1 MKFVLYAHSVVSDW
15 NNGNAHFLRGILSD
29 LERRGHTTLV
39 LEPEDGWS
47 RANLIANHGTAP
59 LENFATTFPHLHVTT
74 YGGGFDHES
83 ALAGADVVIVH
94 EWTPPDLVAR
104 IGRLRQSSDR
114 FALLFHD
121 THHRGVSQSAA
132 IEQLPLSDYDAVLA
146 FGETLRRRYE
156 KLGWGR
162 RAFTWHEA
170 ADTTVFHPQIPTK
183 PQKDL
188 VWIGNWGDGER
199 GEELRDFLVE
209 PARQAR
215 LDGTVHGVRYP
226 PEALDSLV
234 TTNLGY
240 RGWLPNAE
248 APASFAQH
256 RMTIH
261 VPRRPY
267 VEALPGIP
275 TIRVFEALA
284 CGIPLVSAPWRDEE
298 GLFRPGQD
306 FLVARDTAEMTH
318 HLNAIRHDP
327 DLAQGLVASGL
338 HRIRER
344 HTCAHRVDELLE
356 ILVALKLGAELNP
369 STAEPVNAGSKNKG
383 HS

>member
-15 NNGNAHFLRGILSD
+15 NNGNAHFLRGVLSD
-29 LERRGHTTLV
+29 LERRGHSTRV

-59 LENFATTFPHLHVTT
+59 LERFATSFPRLSVTT
-74 YGGGFDHES
+74 YGPGFDHEV
-83 ALAGADVVIVH
+83 ALVGADVVIVH

-104 IGRLRQSSDR
+104 VGRLRRTGGR

-121 THHRGVSQSAA
+121 THHRGVSESAA
-132 IEQLPLSDYDAVLA
+132 IEQLPLQDYDVVLT

-156 KLGWGR
+156 RLGWGR
-162 RAFTWHEA
+162 RVFTWHEG
-170 ADTTVFHPQIPTK
+170 ADTTVFHPLLPEG

-199 GEELRDFLVE
+199 ARELHDFLIE
-209 PARQAR
+209 PARQAQ

-226 PEALDSLV
+226 PEALDRLAA
-234 TTNLGY
+234 TNLAY
-240 RGWLPNAE
+240 QGWLANAE
-248 APASFAQH
+248 APRSFAQH
-256 RMTIH
+256 RMTVH

-284 CGIPLVSAPWRDEE
+284 CGIPLVSAPWHDEE

-306 FLVARDTAEMTH
+306 FLTARDTAEMTR
-318 HLNAIRHDP
+318 HLDAVRHDH
-327 DLAQGLVASGL
+327 DLAQALVASGL
-338 HRIRER
+338 ERIRER
-344 HTCAHRVDELLE
+344 HTCAHRVDELLA
-356 ILVALKLGAELNP
+356 ILTTMLVPAR
-369 STAEPVNAGSKNKG
+369 TAE
-383 HS
+383 

>member
-29 LERRGHTTLV
+29 LTRRGHRTQV

-47 RANLIANHGTAP
+47 RTNLIANHGTAP
-59 LENFATTFPHLHVTT
+59 LERFAADFPPLQVAT
-74 YGGGFDHES
+74 YGPGFNHEA
-83 ALAGADVVIVH
+83 ALDGADVVIVH

-104 IGRLRQSSDR
+104 IGRLRQTSGR
-114 FALLFHD
+114 FTLLFHD
-121 THHRGVSQSAA
+121 THHRGVSESEV

-156 KLGWGR
+156 RLGWGR
-162 RAFTWHEA
+162 RVFTWHEA
-170 ADTTVFHPQIPTK
+170 ADTTVFRPLLPTG

-199 GEELRDFLVE
+199 AQELHDFLIE
-209 PARQAR
+209 PARQAK

-226 PEALDSLV
+226 TEALEALAG
-234 TTNLGY
+234 TGIAY
-240 RGWLPNAE
+240 QGWLPNAD

-275 TIRVFEALA
+275 TIRVFETLA
-284 CGIPLVSAPWRDEE
+284 CGIPLVSAPWQDEE
-298 GLFRPGQD
+298 GLFRPGED
-306 FLVARDTAEMTH
+306 FLTARDTAEMTR
-318 HLNAIRHDP
+318 HLNVIRNDQ
-327 DLAQGLVASGL
+327 DLAQALVASGL

-344 HTCAHRVDELLE
+344 HTCAHRVDELLT
-356 ILVALKLGAELNP
+356 ILSTIAAPQE
-369 STAEPVNAGSKNKG
+369 TAE
-383 HS
+383 

>member
-29 LERRGHTTLV
+29 LERRGHSTRV

-47 RANLIANHGTAP
+47 RTNLVANQGTAP
-59 LENFATTFPHLHVTT
+59 LESFAATFPHLHVIT
-74 YGGGFDHES
+74 YGPGFDHEA
-83 ALAGADVVIVH
+83 ALDGADVVIVH
-94 EWTPPDLVAR
+94 EWTPPALVGR
-104 IGRLRQSSDR
+104 IGRLRQTAGR

-121 THHRGVSQSAA
+121 THHRGVSESAA
-132 IEQLPLSDYDAVLA
+132 IEQLPLSYYDAVLA

-156 KLGWGR
+156 RLGWGR
-162 RAFTWHEA
+162 RVFTWHEA
-170 ADTTVFHPQIPTK
+170 ADTTVFRPMLPEGT
-183 PQKDL
+183 QKDL

-199 GEELRDFLVE
+199 AQELRDFLIE
-209 PARQAR
+209 PARQAQ
-215 LDGTVHGVRYP
+215 LNGTVHGVRYP
-226 PEALDSLV
+226 PEALDELAA
-234 TTNLGY
+234 TDLAY
-240 RGWLPNAE
+240 QGWLPNAE
-248 APASFAQH
+248 VPASFAQH
-256 RMTIH
+256 RMTVH

-306 FLVARDTAEMTH
+306 FLMARDTAEMTR
-318 HLNAIRHDP
+318 HLNAIRHDQ
-327 DLAQGLVASGL
+327 DLAQALVANGL

-344 HTCAHRVDELLE
+344 HTCAHRVDELLA
-356 ILVALKLGAELNP
+356 ILTTFAAPLG
-369 STAEPVNAGSKNKG
+369 TAE
-383 HS
+383 